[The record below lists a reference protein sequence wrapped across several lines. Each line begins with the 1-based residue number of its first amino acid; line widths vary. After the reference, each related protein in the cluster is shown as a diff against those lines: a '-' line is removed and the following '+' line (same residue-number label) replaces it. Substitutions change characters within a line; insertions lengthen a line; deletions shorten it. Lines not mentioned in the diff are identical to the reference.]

1 MDVPAT
7 VTSKGQVTLP
17 KSVRES
23 LQLKAGDR
31 VLFRVH
37 KGRAILAKVPD
48 FLELAGSVP
57 VPPGERG
64 VSWTRI
70 RAETWRKRAIARR

>member
-31 VLFRVH
+31 VLFRVLN
-37 KGRAILAKVPD
+37 GRAVPVLASFQRLRLTRAWIENRHRAD
-48 FLELAGSVP
+48 GEESELAQAGATP
-57 VPPGERG
+57 
-64 VSWTRI
+64 
-70 RAETWRKRAIARR
+70 